1 MGYLCYRGMCYFW
14 RDRSAN
20 IVSIAITGLVL
31 AVLGHVGINSLS
43 AVVFKSYA
51 LLTSLSLRVGY
62 RLPPPPHTDTY
73 LPQDG
78 CRCGRGFK
86 SKCAVCMQTVVD
98 YVALTANTDLKDLKR
113 KDLVSYLPCN
123 HMMALHSQ
131 CVDVWNAAKCPC
143 PVCGKNSKP
152 PEWEHMPVDGCQCGC
167 GFTSMCPI
175 CQEEVVDYVA
185 LKNDN
190 QNDASLDK
198 VGSLA
203 CRHLVALHGR
213 CVASWLAMG
222 ALCPV
227 CGKPQV
233 QRPQTDRDRE
243 L

>member
-43 AVVFKSYA
+43 AVV
-51 LLTSLSLRVGY
+51 
-62 RLPPPPHTDTY
+62 
-73 LPQDG
+73 
-78 CRCGRGFK
+78 FK

-131 CVDVWNAAKCPC
+131 CVDVWNAGKCPC

-175 CQEEVVDYVA
+175 CQEEFVDYVA